1 MKNSFYFTTQVLP
14 GNRIEVEIPKSLEGQ
29 MVEVIILTSDNS
41 DNIDISLTKELSLEE
56 RRAFLKLPPT
66 EKKRILQEQAEKLLS
81 HYQEDTEWGELMAGD
96 IVEY

>member
-29 MVEVIILTSDNS
+29 MVEVIILTSDNT
-41 DNIDISLTKELSLEE
+41 NISSTKELSLEE

-66 EKKRILQEQAEKLLS
+66 EKQRILQEQAENLLS
-81 HYQEDTEWGELMAGD
+81 HYQEDTEWRELMAGD

>member
-14 GNRIEVEIPKSLEGQ
+14 GNRIEVEIPKSSLEGQ
-29 MVEVIILTSDNS
+29 MVEVIILTSDNT
-41 DNIDISLTKELSLEE
+41 NISPTKELSLEE

-66 EKKRILQEQAEKLLS
+66 EKQRILQEQAENLLS
-81 HYQEDTEWGELMAGD
+81 HYQEDTEWRELMAGD